1 MSIRRSFLLTLL
13 LLSDCLAAGMQV
25 VPVTSLN
32 PAEVTYSAAR
42 LSYVQNALTPN
53 YSKRV
58 PKIAV
63 CASGGGL
70 RAMIGTL
77 GFLQA
82 MQEGELLD
90 LTSYIC
96 GLSGSTWA
104 LSGWLQSGTSVSA
117 YLAALKPR
125 LQQGLLGN
133 VSADLILKEL
143 VKKVRNYQS
152 ISLDDIWGSLIA
164 QKVLS
169 YGPQDDLTQIMVNN
183 YVTLPAD
190 ASLPLPLYSC
200 VTPLAASDN
209 QLYRWIE
216 WTPFDVRCPF
226 LKTAIPLSS
235 LGSQFA
241 NGSVSYASSPLSL
254 STAQGIW
261 GSAISADI
269 QDALT
274 ATSEDVSGFEQTL
287 LNFVEHELA
296 TDVILDD
303 LTSVR
308 ALPAQLPNWNYQMAN
323 AVAQQLDTLTLVDAG
338 MLCNIPLPPV
348 LDPLRQV
355 DIIVVVDLTATPD
368 RSLELMTMQT
378 YANNNGLP
386 FPAIN
391 SQLLS
396 NVCSVHPGN
405 PDAGIPTIIY
415 FPLIANPTYSNGW
428 DPQTADFTS
437 TFNLQYTPEQI
448 DLLSGLMHTAYMQNS
463 STIQAVIDGYIDGYA
478 N

>member
-1 MSIRRSFLLTLL
+1 MNIRPTFLLTLL
-13 LLSDCLAAGMQV
+13 LLSACLSAAKQV
-25 VPVTSLN
+25 VPVTSL
-32 PAEVTYSAAR
+32 SAQEMAYNAKR
-42 LSYVQNALTPN
+42 LAYVQNALPAN

-82 MQEGELLD
+82 MQEGGLLD

-117 YLAALKPR
+117 YLSALKPR

-133 VSADLILKEL
+133 VNADIILKEL
-143 VKKVRNYQS
+143 VKKVRDYQS

-169 YGPQDDLTQIMVNN
+169 YSPHDDLTQIMVNN
-183 YVTLPAD
+183 YVTLPEN
-190 ASLPLPLYSC
+190 ASLPLPVYSC
-200 VTPLAASDN
+200 VTPLKASDN
-209 QLYRWIE
+209 QLYRWVE

-241 NGSVSYASSPLSL
+241 NGSVSYASYPLSL

-261 GSAISADI
+261 GSAISADV

-274 ATSEDVSGFEQTL
+274 AQAENVSGFEQTL
-287 LNFVEHELA
+287 LNFVEHILA
-296 TDVILDD
+296 KDVILND

-308 ALPAQLPNWNYQMAN
+308 ALPAHVPNWNYN
-323 AVAQQLDTLTLVDAG
+323 IPHAVAHHLNTLTFVDAG

-348 LDPLRQV
+348 LDPLRHV
-355 DIIVVVDLTATPD
+355 DIIVVVDLTATSD

-378 YANNNGLP
+378 YAKNNRLP

-391 SQLLS
+391 TQLLS

-405 PDAGIPTIIY
+405 PAAGIPTIIY
-415 FPLIANPTYSNGW
+415 FPLVANQTYSNGW
-428 DPQTADFTS
+428 NPQTADFTS
-437 TFNLQYTPEQI
+437 TFNLQYTPAQT
-448 DLLSGLMHTAYMQNS
+448 DLLSGLMYTACTQNAA
-463 STIQAVIDGYIDGYA
+463 TIQAVIDSYA

>member
-1 MSIRRSFLLTLL
+1 MNIARPFLLTLL
-13 LLSDCLAAGMQV
+13 LLSACAYGAQHVAPL
-25 VPVTSLN
+25 TSLS
-32 PAEVTYSAAR
+32 PQEMTYSAKR
-42 LSYVQNALTPN
+42 LSYIQNASPTT
-53 YSKRV
+53 SAHHV

-82 MQEGELLD
+82 MQEGGLLD
-90 LTSYIC
+90 LTSYMC

-104 LSGWLQSGTSVSA
+104 LSGWLQSGTSVAA
-117 YLAALKPR
+117 YISSLKPR

-133 VSADLILKEL
+133 VNTDLIMKEL
-143 VKKVRNYQS
+143 AKKVKNAQS
-152 ISLDDIWGSLIA
+152 ISLDDIWGSLIG

-169 YGPQDDLTQIMVNN
+169 YSPHDDLTKIMVTN
-183 YVTLPAD
+183 YVSLPQN
-190 ASLPLPLYSC
+190 ASLPLPIYSC
-200 VTPLAASDN
+200 VTPLKAADN

-216 WTPFDVRCPF
+216 WTPFDVRCPY

-261 GSAISADI
+261 GSAISADV

-274 ATSEDVSGFEQTL
+274 AMAEDVSGSEQTL
-287 LNFVEHELA
+287 LDFVEHTLE
-296 TDVILDD
+296 TNVILND
-303 LTSVR
+303 LTSIR
-308 ALPAQLPNWNYQMAN
+308 ALPAQIPNWNYKIKN
-323 AVAQQLDTLTLVDAG
+323 AVAQHANTLTFVDAG

-348 LDPLRQV
+348 LDPLRHV
-355 DIIVVVDLTATPD
+355 DIIVVVDLTMTPD
-368 RSLELMTMQT
+368 RSLELMTIQA
-378 YANNNGLP
+378 YAKNNELP

-391 SQLLS
+391 MQLLS

-415 FPLIANPTYSNGW
+415 FPLVANQTYHNGW
-428 DPQTADFTS
+428 NPQTASFTS

-448 DLLSGLMHTAYMQNS
+448 DLLSGLMYTAYQQNA
-463 STIQAVIDGYIDGYA
+463 STIQAVIDRYT